1 LEKDKYLQNRK
12 DITVNEYLKTYLSD
26 NLNLNDLIDVFDELP
41 LWSAPFGMKLL
52 ENINYKQN
60 ITALD
65 IGFGAGFPLTEIAMR
80 FGSGSTVY
88 GIDPWKETFKRVNQ
102 KIYYYGIRNIK
113 LIEGV
118 AESISLEDNF
128 VDLITSNNGIN
139 NVSDIDKAL
148 SECSRVIKS
157 GGQFVQTMNLD
168 KTMIEFY
175 NQLENVLSEMK
186 LYKEIEMMY
195 KHIKQKRPP
204 LHDFL
209 GLMQKHNFIVNNVI
223 EDEFCYKFANATAMF
238 NHYFI
243 RLAFIDSWIKLLPPD
258 KVEIIFDAI
267 ETRMNEIAS
276 ELGGIKLTIP
286 FVMINAVKR

>member
-1 LEKDKYLQNRK
+1 MEKDKYLQNRK

>member
-1 LEKDKYLQNRK
+1 MKSYLTNNFEL
-12 DITVNEYLKTYLSD
+12 NE
-26 NLNLNDLIDVFDELP
+26 LINVFDELP
-41 LWSAPFGMKLL
+41 LWSAPFGLKLL
-52 ENINYKQN
+52 EYINYKPN

-80 FGSGSTVY
+80 LGNSSTVY
-88 GIDPWKETFKRVNQ
+88 GIDPWKETFQRVNQ
-102 KIYYYGIRNIK
+102 KIYYYGISNIK

-118 AESISLEDNF
+118 AETIPLENDS

-148 SECSRVIKS
+148 SECSRIIKS

-209 GLMQKHNFIVNNVI
+209 GLMQKYNFIVNDVV
-223 EDEFCYKFANATAMF
+223 EDEFCYKFANATSMF

-243 RLAFIDSWIKLLPPD
+243 RLAFMDSWIKLLPPD
-258 KVEIIFDAI
+258 KVAVIFDII
-267 ETRMNEIAS
+267 ETRMNDLAS
-276 ELGGIKLTIP
+276 EEGGTKLTVP
-286 FVMINAVKR
+286 FVLLNATKK

>member
-1 LEKDKYLQNRK
+1 L
-12 DITVNEYLKTYLSD
+12 
-26 NLNLNDLIDVFDELP
+26 
-41 LWSAPFGMKLL
+41 KLL

-65 IGFGAGFPLTEIAMR
+65 IRFGVGFPLTEIAMR
-80 FGSGSTVY
+80 LGSGSIVY
-88 GIDPWKETFKRVNQ
+88 GIDPWKETFQRVNQ
-102 KIYYYGIRNIK
+102 KIYYYRISNIK
-113 LIEGV
+113 HIEGV
-118 AESISLEDNF
+118 AESIPLENDS

-139 NVSDIDKAL
+139 NVSDVDKVL
-148 SECSRVIKS
+148 SECSRIIKS
-157 GGQFVQTMNLD
+157 GGQFIQTMNLD

-223 EDEFCYKFANATAMF
+223 EDEFCYKFADATAMF

-243 RLAFIDSWIKLLPPD
+243 RLVFMDIWIKLLPPD
-258 KVEIIFDAI
+258 KVEQIFDKI
-267 ETRMNEIAS
+267 ESRLNDQAKKS
-276 ELGGIKLTIP
+276 GELKLTIP
-286 FVMINAVKR
+286 FVMINSKKNSFLITIKIHYLAVA

>member
-1 LEKDKYLQNRK
+1 MKSYLN
-12 DITVNEYLKTYLSD
+12 NNF
-26 NLNLNDLIDVFDELP
+26 NLNELIDVFDELP
-41 LWSAPFGMKLL
+41 LWSAPFGLKLL
-52 ENINYKQN
+52 EQIDYKQN

-80 FGSGSTVY
+80 LGNSSTVY
-88 GIDPWKETFKRVNQ
+88 GIDPWKETFQRVNQ
-102 KIYYYGIRNIK
+102 KIYYYGINNVK

-118 AESISLEDNF
+118 AESIPLEDSC

-148 SECSRVIKS
+148 SECSRIIKS

-168 KTMIEFY
+168 KSMIEFY

-204 LHDFL
+204 LHDFIA
-209 GLMQKHNFIVNNVI
+209 LMQKHNFIINDVV
-223 EDEFCYKFANATAMF
+223 EDEFCYKFADATAMF

-243 RLAFIDSWIKLLPPD
+243 RLAFMESWNKLLPPD
-258 KVEIIFDAI
+258 KVEQIFDMI
-267 ETRMNEIAS
+267 ETRLNDQVKEQ
-276 ELGGIKLTIP
+276 GGINTYNS
-286 FVMINAVKR
+286 FCDD

>member
-1 LEKDKYLQNRK
+1 MKSYLNNNFNLHEL
-12 DITVNEYLKTYLSD
+12 VN
-26 NLNLNDLIDVFDELP
+26 VFDELP
-41 LWSAPFGMKLL
+41 LWSAPFGLKLL
-52 ENINYKQN
+52 EYINYKPN

-80 FGSGSTVY
+80 LGNSSTVY
-88 GIDPWKETFKRVNQ
+88 GIDPWKETFQRVNQ
-102 KIYYYGIRNIK
+102 KIYYYGISNIK

-118 AESISLEDNF
+118 AETIPLENDS

-148 SECSRVIKS
+148 SECSRIIKS

-175 NQLENVLSEMK
+175 NQLEIVLSAMK
-186 LYKEIEMMY
+186 LYKEIELMY

-209 GLMQKHNFIVNNVI
+209 GLMQKHNFIVSDVV
-223 EDEFCYKFANATAMF
+223 EDEFFYKFANATAMF

-243 RLAFIDSWIKLLPPD
+243 CLAFMDSWIKLLPSE
-258 KVEIIFDAI
+258 KVEDIFNTV
-267 ETRMNEIAS
+267 ETRMNDTAE
-276 ELGGIKLTIP
+276 EQGGIKLTVP
-286 FVMINAVKR
+286 FVIINAVKR

>member
-1 LEKDKYLQNRK
+1 MKSYLN
-12 DITVNEYLKTYLSD
+12 NNF
-26 NLNLNDLIDVFDELP
+26 NLNELIDVFDELP
-41 LWSAPFGMKLL
+41 LWSAPFGLKLL
-52 ENINYKQN
+52 EHINYKPN

-80 FGSGSTVY
+80 LGNTSTIY

-102 KIYYYGIRNIK
+102 KIYYYGISNIK

-118 AESISLEDNF
+118 AESIPLEDNF

-139 NVSDIDKAL
+139 NVSDVDKVL

-168 KTMIEFY
+168 KTMTEFY
-175 NQLENVLSEMK
+175 NQLETVLSEMK
-186 LYKEIEMMY
+186 LYKEIELMY

-204 LHDFL
+204 LHDFIA
-209 GLMQKHNFIVNNVI
+209 LMHKHNFIINDVV
-223 EDEFCYKFANATAMF
+223 EDEFCYKFADATAMF

-243 RLAFIDSWIKLLPPD
+243 RLAFMESWIKLLPTD
-258 KVEIIFDAI
+258 KVELIFDTI
-267 ETRMNEIAS
+267 ESRMNDQAS
-276 ELGGIKLTIP
+276 EQCGIKLTVP
-286 FVMINAVKR
+286 FVLLNAIKK

>member
-243 RLAFIDSWIKLLPPD
+243 RLAFMDSWIKLLPPD

>member
-1 LEKDKYLQNRK
+1 MEKDKYLQNRK
-12 DITVNEYLKTYLSD
+12 DIAVNEYLKSYLSD
-26 NLNLNDLIDVFDELP
+26 NLNLNELIDVFDELP
-41 LWSAPFGMKLL
+41 FWSAPFGLKLL
-52 ENINYKQN
+52 DNINYKQN
-60 ITALD
+60 IIALD

-80 FGSGSTVY
+80 LGNNSTVY

-102 KIYYYGIRNIK
+102 KIYYYGISNIK

-118 AESISLEDNF
+118 AESIPLEDNF

-139 NVSDIDKAL
+139 NVSDINKVL
-148 SECSRVIKS
+148 SECSRVLKS

-186 LYKEIEMMY
+186 LYKEIELMY

-209 GLMQKHNFIVNNVI
+209 GLMQKNNFIVNDVI
-223 EDEFCYKFANATAMF
+223 EDEFCYKFANAAAMF

-243 RLAFIDSWIKLLPPD
+243 RLAFMDSWIKLLPKD
-258 KVEIIFDAI
+258 NVEFIFNTI
-267 ETRMNEIAS
+267 ETRMNELA
-276 ELGGIKLTIP
+276 EKHNGIKLTIP
-286 FVMINAVKR
+286 FVMINVAKR